1 MSEYEIMRGNEF
13 IKKIKKL
20 GKQRGIEVRVDSKR
34 GKGSHITLY
43 FGNRFTIMRN
53 PKDELK
59 KGTLNAMLSQLSITQ
74 DDFKGV

>member
-1 MSEYEIMRGNEF
+1 MRGNEF

-20 GKQRGIEVRVDSKR
+20 GKQRGVEVRVDSKR
-34 GKGSHITLY
+34 GKGSHVTLY
-43 FGNRFTIMRN
+43 FGNCFTIVRN

-59 KGTLNAMLSQLSITQ
+59 KGTLNAMLFQLNLSQ

>member
-34 GKGSHITLY
+34 GKGSHKNSEFRIQ
-43 FGNRFTIMRN
+43 NS
-53 PKDELK
+53 E
-59 KGTLNAMLSQLSITQ
+59 
-74 DDFKGV
+74 